1 MTRHAMEASSSTAGN
16 KDLPYRREA
25 PMPSAELY
33 EHHERRM
40 LLCGVRRH
48 RSVRRTREQRKWTMN
63 NDIASVF
70 EWFAQDSIHIAEQA
84 NEPKRREC
92 LGNLA
97 LLWAIAAAEYRR
109 LQVEDP
115 SPTVS

>member
-1 MTRHAMEASSSTAGN
+1 MN
-16 KDLPYRREA
+16 K
-25 PMPSAELY
+25 
-33 EHHERRM
+33 
-40 LLCGVRRH
+40 
-48 RSVRRTREQRKWTMN
+48 
-63 NDIASVF
+63 DIASVF

-84 NEPKRREC
+84 NEPKRRESVA
-92 LGNLA
+92 NLA